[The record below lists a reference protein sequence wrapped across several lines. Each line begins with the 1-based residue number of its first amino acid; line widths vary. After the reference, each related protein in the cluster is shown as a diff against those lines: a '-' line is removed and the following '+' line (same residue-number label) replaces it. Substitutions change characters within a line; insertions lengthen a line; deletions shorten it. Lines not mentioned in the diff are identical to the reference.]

1 MIDLLIYIK
10 PRLEPKEILEKLTTL
25 PPELEGVIGSKSI
38 RLSKLQNIYNVFIP
52 LPIAVETYYKL
63 YESLVRAIKKKM
75 LPIINKQQIEN
86 YKAIKGKELS
96 GIMGGVDSI
105 SIIGNS
111 GTGKTTT
118 ISRVVSLMTNEDII
132 SFSKPYKV
140 TIIPCLIVNCPFD
153 SSVKTLMVEIM
164 RMVDNKIGSNYYEGT
179 VRTTTTTGMLIA
191 AVSNILINHVGLLI
205 IDEYQNV
212 IKSRN
217 GINLVGALTQLVNSC
232 GVSIVMVANPEI
244 KPFIEQDLKMSRRSI
259 GLEYKPLNYDDTYFG
274 FVKQLL
280 SYQFTLK
287 KVEITKGLL
296 ETIYEGTGGIP
307 ALIVSLIHD
316 AQEKAI
322 IDDLDAVSVSTIL
335 DVLKERY
342 TIIQSTIETSP
353 RKPSKG
359 QKKHIETI
367 DYTSN
372 EVIDEKVIENAV
384 KNSKKNIS
392 AAIDLLKKQI
402 EVIEL

>member
-244 KPFIEQDLKMSRRSI
+244 KPFLEQDLKMSRRSI
-259 GLEYKPLNYDDTYFG
+259 GLEYKPLNYDETYFG